1 MNGWLW
7 FNSTMRW
14 EVGGS
19 SREIRTTMPENP
31 SKSSKRLLEPMERI
45 SEVLFGLI
53 MVLTYTCS
61 FSVAGA
67 GREEVRAMLVGA
79 LGCNL
84 AWGMIDAV
92 FYLMGSFSAFGQ
104 GILKLRAL
112 RQVASPAEAHQI
124 IADALPPLLVSVLST
139 ADLEHMRQEL
149 KRLPNLPSRP
159 RLRKDDWL
167 GAIGVFLIVVL
178 ATFPVAIP
186 FALISDARL
195 ALRVSNGI
203 AIAMLFLT
211 GYAFG
216 RQAGHRPLG
225 MGLAMVFLGSVM
237 VAITISLGG

>member
-1 MNGWLW
+1 M
-7 FNSTMRW
+7 
-14 EVGGS
+14 
-19 SREIRTTMPENP
+19 TTMPENP
-31 SKSSKRLLEPMERI
+31 SKSSRRLLEPMERI

-67 GREEVRAMLVGA
+67 GREEVRTMLIGA

-84 AWGMIDAV
+84 AWGLIDAV

-112 RQVASPAEAHQI
+112 RQVASPIEAHQI
-124 IADALPPLLVSVLST
+124 IADALPPLLVSVLSS

-149 KRLPNLPSRP
+149 NRLPDLPSGP

-167 GAIGVFLIVVL
+167 GAVGVFLIVIL

-186 FALISDARL
+186 FAVISDARL

-216 RQAGHRPLG
+216 RHSGHRPLA
-225 MGLAMVFLGSVM
+225 MGLAMVFLGSVL

>member
-1 MNGWLW
+1 MPGNP
-7 FNSTMRW
+7 TKT
-14 EVGGS
+14 S
-19 SREIRTTMPENP
+19 S
-31 SKSSKRLLEPMERI
+31 RLLEPMERI

-67 GREEVRAMLVGA
+67 GREEVRTMLVGA

-112 RQVASPAEAHQI
+112 RQVANPTEAHQI
-124 IADALPPLLVSVLST
+124 IADALPPLLVSVLSS

-149 KRLPNLPSRP
+149 NRLPDLPSHP

-186 FALISDARL
+186 FAVISETRL
-195 ALRVSNGI
+195 ALRVSNAI
-203 AIAMLFLT
+203 AIVMLFLT

-216 RQAGHRPLG
+216 RHSGQRPLA

>member
-1 MNGWLW
+1 M
-7 FNSTMRW
+7 
-14 EVGGS
+14 
-19 SREIRTTMPENP
+19 TTMPENLI
-31 SKSSKRLLEPMERI
+31 KSSRRQLESMERI

-67 GREEVRAMLVGA
+67 GREEVRTMLVGA

-84 AWGMIDAV
+84 AWGFIDAV
-92 FYLMGSFSAFGQ
+92 FYLMGSFSVFGQ

-112 RQVASPAEAHQI
+112 RQVANPSEAYQI

-139 ADLEHMRQEL
+139 ADFEHMRQEL
-149 KRLPNLPSRP
+149 NRLPNLPSRP
-159 RLRKDDWL
+159 RLQKDDWL
-167 GAIGVFLIVVL
+167 GAIGVFLIVVV
-178 ATFPVAIP
+178 ATFPVVIP
-186 FALISDARL
+186 FALISEPRH

-216 RQAGHRPLG
+216 CHAGHRPWR
-225 MGLAMVFLGSVM
+225 MGLAMVLLGGVM

>member
-1 MNGWLW
+1 MPD
-7 FNSTMRW
+7 NS
-14 EVGGS
+14 
-19 SREIRTTMPENP
+19 
-31 SKSSKRLLEPMERI
+31 SKSSRRLLEPMERI

-67 GREEVRAMLVGA
+67 GREEVRTMLVGA

-149 KRLPNLPSRP
+149 NRLPNLPSRP
-159 RLRKDDWL
+159 RLQKDDWL

-186 FALISDARL
+186 FALITDARL

-203 AIAMLFLT
+203 AITMLFLT
-211 GYAFG
+211 GFAFG

>member
-1 MNGWLW
+1 MTTVAENL
-7 FNSTMRW
+7 TK
-14 EVGGS
+14 S
-19 SREIRTTMPENP
+19 SR
-31 SKSSKRLLEPMERI
+31 RLLEPMERI

-67 GREEVRAMLVGA
+67 GREEVHTMLVGA

-112 RQVASPAEAHQI
+112 RQVASPTEAHQI
-124 IADALPPLLVSVLST
+124 IAESLPPLLVSVLST

-149 KRLPNLPSRP
+149 NRLPNLPSRP
-159 RLRKDDWL
+159 RLQKDDWL

-225 MGLAMVFLGSVM
+225 MGLAMVFLGGVM

>member
-1 MNGWLW
+1 
-7 FNSTMRW
+7 
-14 EVGGS
+14 
-19 SREIRTTMPENP
+19 MPENP
-31 SKSSKRLLEPMERI
+31 SKSSRRLLEPMERI

-67 GREEVRAMLVGA
+67 GREEVRTMLVGA

-104 GILKLRAL
+104 GILKLKAL

-124 IADALPPLLVSVLST
+124 IADSLPPLLVSVLST

-149 KRLPNLPSRP
+149 NRLPNLPSRP

-178 ATFPVAIP
+178 ATLPVAMP

-203 AIAMLFLT
+203 AIAMLFVT

-225 MGLAMVFLGSVM
+225 MGLAMVILGGVM
-237 VAITISLGG
+237 VAITIALGG

>member
-1 MNGWLW
+1 M
-7 FNSTMRW
+7 
-14 EVGGS
+14 
-19 SREIRTTMPENP
+19 TTMPEHLT
-31 SKSSKRLLEPMERI
+31 KSSRRLLEPMERI

-67 GREEVRAMLVGA
+67 GREEVRTLLVGA

-104 GILKLRAL
+104 GILRLRAL
-112 RQVASPAEAHQI
+112 RQVASPTEAHQI
-124 IADALPPLLVSVLST
+124 IADALPPLVVSVMSS
-139 ADLEHMRQEL
+139 ADLEHLREGL
-149 KRLPNLPSRP
+149 SRLPNLPSRP

-167 GAIGVFLIVVL
+167 GALGVFLIVVL
-178 ATFPVAIP
+178 ATFPVVIP
-186 FALISDARL
+186 FAIISDARF

-225 MGLAMVFLGSVM
+225 MGLAMVLLGGVL

>member
-1 MNGWLW
+1 M
-7 FNSTMRW
+7 
-14 EVGGS
+14 
-19 SREIRTTMPENP
+19 TTMPEHLT
-31 SKSSKRLLEPMERI
+31 KSSRRLLEPMERI

-67 GREEVRAMLVGA
+67 GREEVRTLLVGA

-104 GILKLRAL
+104 GILRLRAL

-124 IADALPPLLVSVLST
+124 IVDALPPLVVSVMSS
-139 ADLEHMRQEL
+139 ADLEHLREGL
-149 KRLPNLPSRP
+149 IRLPNLPSRP
-159 RLRKDDWL
+159 QLRKDDWL
-167 GAIGVFLIVVL
+167 GALGVFLIVVL
-178 ATFPVAIP
+178 ATFPVVIP
-186 FALISDARL
+186 FAIISDARV
-195 ALRVSNGI
+195 ALRASNGI

-216 RQAGHRPLG
+216 RQAGHRPLK
-225 MGLAMVFLGSVM
+225 MGLAMVFLGGVL

>member
-1 MNGWLW
+1 
-7 FNSTMRW
+7 
-14 EVGGS
+14 
-19 SREIRTTMPENP
+19 MPENLI
-31 SKSSKRLLEPMERI
+31 KSSRRQLEPMERI

-67 GREEVRAMLVGA
+67 GQEEVRTMLVGA

-84 AWGMIDAV
+84 AWGFIDAV
-92 FYLMGSFSAFGQ
+92 FYLMGSFSVFGQ
-104 GILKLRAL
+104 GILKLSAL
-112 RQVASPAEAHQI
+112 RQVANPSEAYQI

-139 ADLEHMRQEL
+139 EDFEHMRQEL
-149 KRLPNLPSRP
+149 NRLPNLPSRP
-159 RLRKDDWL
+159 RLQKDDWL
-167 GAIGVFLIVVL
+167 GAIGVFLIVVA
-178 ATFPVAIP
+178 ATFPVVIP
-186 FALISDARL
+186 FALISEPRH

-216 RQAGHRPLG
+216 RLAGHRPWG
-225 MGLAMVFLGSVM
+225 MGLAMVLLGGVM

>member
-1 MNGWLW
+1 
-7 FNSTMRW
+7 
-14 EVGGS
+14 
-19 SREIRTTMPENP
+19 MPGVP
-31 SKSSKRLLEPMERI
+31 AKSFRHPLEPMERI

-67 GREEVRAMLVGA
+67 GREEVRTMLIGA

-84 AWGMIDAV
+84 AWGLIDAV
-92 FYLMGSFSAFGQ
+92 FYLMGNFSVLGQ
-104 GILKLRAL
+104 
-112 RQVASPAEAHQI
+112 ASPAEAHRI
-124 IADALPPLLVSVLST
+124 IADALPPLLVSVLSS

-149 KRLPNLPSRP
+149 NRVPDLPSRP

-178 ATFPVAIP
+178 TTFPVAIP
-186 FALISDARL
+186 FALIRDARL

-203 AIAMLFLT
+203 AIVMLFLA

-225 MGLAMVFLGSVM
+225 MGLAMVTLGVVL